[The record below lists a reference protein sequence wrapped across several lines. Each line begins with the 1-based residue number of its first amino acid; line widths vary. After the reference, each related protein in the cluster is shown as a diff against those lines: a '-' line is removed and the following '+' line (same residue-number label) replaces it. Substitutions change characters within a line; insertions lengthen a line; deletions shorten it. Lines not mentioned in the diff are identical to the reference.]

1 MAQIR
6 IDADALYRAITA
18 TGYKLMAY
26 HLDLTS
32 GEIISRT
39 LRPDEV
45 TVAPQAPSVKP
56 LPKMGGDLEKKK
68 GVSPFDPPVS
78 GPKKK
83 LFNDDDG
90 PKKPA
95 FEGDFFKRDEKK
107 KVDPFG
113 DGGFKKESGTKKLA
127 EMFGEPAPKKKVD
140 PFAGSEKKDEV
151 AVSSPLPLREGV
163 GGGVPDSP
171 PLDPESH
178 PRIPV
183 ATEAQQAA
191 WKTAFAKDC
200 GDPQIRDELQHALAS
215 IKPVEAFERVLR
227 KFARLTQ
234 QWEHYHRKQALALA
248 ESWLATFPLTYE
260 IVEKE

>member
-18 TGYKLMAY
+18 TGHKLLAY
-26 HLDLTS
+26 HLDLTT
-32 GEIISRT
+32 GEVVSRT

-45 TVAPQAPSVKP
+45 TAAPATPSVKP
-56 LPKMGGDLEKKK
+56 LPKLGGDLEKKK
-68 GVSPFDPPVS
+68 GPSPFDPPVAT
-78 GPKKK
+78 PKKK

-90 PKKPA
+90 PRKPA
-95 FEGDFFKRDEKK
+95 FEGDFFKREDKK

-113 DGGFKKESGTKKLA
+113 DAGFKKESGTKKLA

-140 PFAGSEKKDEV
+140 PFAN
-151 AVSSPLPLREGV
+151 ASSS
-163 GGGVPDSP
+163 DSGTP
-171 PLDPESH
+171 PVRPAFGAESLALDPESH

-191 WKTAFAKDC
+191 WRASFAREC

-215 IKPVEAFERVLR
+215 IKPTEAFDRVLR

-234 QWEHYHRKQALALA
+234 QWDLYHRKQALALA
-248 ESWLATFPLTYE
+248 ESWLATLPLTFE
-260 IVEKE
+260 IVEKES